1 MNKTLY
7 IIYYIWY
14 YLSKLKRKEMIK
26 MRDDAKI
33 ERYKKMREDSRKRFM
48 QTGNK
53 EHLEDMFTLKQMI
66 ESEMNKES
74 RKLGWV
80 LFGITAVTLA
90 SPLIIWLLK

>member
-1 MNKTLY
+1 MLY
-7 IIYYIWY
+7 IIYYICY

-33 ERYKKMREDSRKRFM
+33 ERYKKMRDDSRERFM
-48 QTGNK
+48 RTGSK

>member
-1 MNKTLY
+1 
-7 IIYYIWY
+7 
-14 YLSKLKRKEMIK
+14 MIK

-80 LFGITAVTLA
+80 LFGMTVVTLGG
-90 SPLIIWLLK
+90 PLIIWLLK

>member
-1 MNKTLY
+1 
-7 IIYYIWY
+7 
-14 YLSKLKRKEMIK
+14 MIK

-33 ERYKKMREDSRKRFM
+33 ERYKKMRDDSRDRFM
-48 QTGNK
+48 LTGSK

>member
-1 MNKTLY
+1 MC
-7 IIYYIWY
+7 YYI
-14 YLSKLKRKEMIK
+14 SKLKRKEMIK

-33 ERYKKMREDSRKRFM
+33 ERYKKMRDDSRDRFM
-48 QTGNK
+48 RTGSK

>member
-1 MNKTLY
+1 
-7 IIYYIWY
+7 
-14 YLSKLKRKEMIK
+14 
-26 MRDDAKI
+26 MRDDNKI
-33 ERYKKMREDSRKRFM
+33 MRLEKMREESRTRFM
-48 QTGNK
+48 RTGNK

>member
-1 MNKTLY
+1 
-7 IIYYIWY
+7 
-14 YLSKLKRKEMIK
+14 
-26 MRDDAKI
+26 MRDNNKI
-33 ERYKKMREDSRKRFM
+33 MRYEKMREESRQRFM
-48 QTGNK
+48 RTGNK

-66 ESEMNKES
+66 EAEMNKES

>member
-1 MNKTLY
+1 
-7 IIYYIWY
+7 
-14 YLSKLKRKEMIK
+14 
-26 MRDDAKI
+26 MRNEAKI

-80 LFGITAVTLA
+80 LFGIAAVTLA

>member
-1 MNKTLY
+1 
-7 IIYYIWY
+7 
-14 YLSKLKRKEMIK
+14 

-33 ERYKKMREDSRKRFM
+33 ERYKKMRDDSRSRFM
-48 QTGNK
+48 RTGSK

-80 LFGITAVTLA
+80 LFGITAVTIA